1 MNGKWTKMVVVINLC
16 VEYDIA
22 GYTLGVFIHH
32 TVHHSDIGL
41 GLGWLCA
48 CNLPES
54 IHDGV
59 KSASAGLIFRT
70 KILLQD
76 LFQRWNMGP
85 MVISRVWYSITFQLA
100 QFKWCMHTTFKSDC
114 HPLNCHAFGK
124 LQPSICRSFS
134 SGNCWFSTLILIYWR
149 AYPFISL
156 TYWPSTA
163 GRSI

>member
-1 MNGKWTKMVVVINLC
+1 MVVVINLC

-76 LFQRWNMGP
+76 LFQR
-85 MVISRVWYSITFQLA
+85 
-100 QFKWCMHTTFKSDC
+100 
-114 HPLNCHAFGK
+114 
-124 LQPSICRSFS
+124 
-134 SGNCWFSTLILIYWR
+134 
-149 AYPFISL
+149 
-156 TYWPSTA
+156 
-163 GRSI
+163 

>member
-1 MNGKWTKMVVVINLC
+1 MNKNGGCDKSLCWVWYSWIYTWGIHTSYSTSFRHRFGVGLAMCLQPAGINSWWC
-16 VEYDIA
+16 EICQCWFDIS
-22 GYTLGVFIHH
+22 H
-32 TVHHSDIGL
+32 
-41 GLGWLCA
+41 
-48 CNLPES
+48 
-54 IHDGV
+54 
-59 KSASAGLIFRT
+59 